1 VPLGHNFFG
10 LTTFFIFSMHDHV
23 TRQQERLKKER
34 KKERKRQRKKKER
47 KIVTIMS
54 FHPSLLFS

>member
-1 VPLGHNFFG
+1 
-10 LTTFFIFSMHDHV
+10 MHDHV